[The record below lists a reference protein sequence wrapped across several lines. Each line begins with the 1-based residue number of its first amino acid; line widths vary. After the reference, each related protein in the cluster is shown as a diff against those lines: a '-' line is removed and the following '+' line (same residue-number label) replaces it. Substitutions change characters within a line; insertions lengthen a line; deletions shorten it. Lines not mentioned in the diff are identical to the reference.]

1 MSSARP
7 SALLNAYRSAGA
19 EIGAVAGMATGLR
32 LASPGDAGPWL
43 VELTPVSRA
52 LLIGSGAKSA
62 LEQSGLSAPAL
73 FGLKSLPLC
82 EIAQVAPS
90 QFLVS
95 ALPADP
101 TALPY
106 FTLNQDSLLLTTEY
120 AEFAVGGPGALA
132 LIEEIA
138 TADSS
143 AAGAT
148 VWFPTQIC
156 GLDAVLRREPAGFR
170 VLCAPAEGPWLGEAL
185 LERVSAAG
193 GGLLGY
199 LDYLDAPP

>member
-1 MSSARP
+1 M
-7 SALLNAYRSAGA
+7 RS
-19 EIGAVAGMATGLR
+19 
-32 LASPGDAGPWL
+32 
-43 VELTPVSRA
+43 
-52 LLIGSGAKSA
+52 
-62 LEQSGLSAPAL
+62 
-73 FGLKSLPLC
+73 
-82 EIAQVAPS
+82 
-90 QFLVS
+90 
-95 ALPADP
+95 
-101 TALPY
+101 
-106 FTLNQDSLLLTTEY
+106 
-120 AEFAVGGPGALA
+120 
-132 LIEEIA
+132 
-138 TADSS
+138 SS